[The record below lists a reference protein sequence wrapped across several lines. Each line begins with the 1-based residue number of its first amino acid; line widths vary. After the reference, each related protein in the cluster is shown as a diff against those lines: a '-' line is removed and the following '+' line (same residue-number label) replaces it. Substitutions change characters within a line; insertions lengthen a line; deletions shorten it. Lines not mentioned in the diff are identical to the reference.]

1 MTSQP
6 APFQHP
12 GPPPARP
19 ELPEGVERPPLPA
32 PAPDPGAGDQLPRW
46 APWAP
51 FAGLLLT
58 LVIAIAGGTVLVVIA
73 ELGGTNVSAGHTPP
87 GITIGGTLIQD
98 VGLILSAI
106 IFARVTA
113 GRPTA
118 RQFGLR
124 PVAIG
129 RALGWIVAAYVVFWL
144 LSSVY
149 GAVFHITEQDNL
161 PKELGADESTLN
173 LVAVGILVCL
183 VAPVCEE
190 LFFRG
195 FCFTALRRWLG
206 LGGGAVATGVIFGL
220 VHVGSADAVFLPP
233 LALLGFL
240 LCLLYHRTGS
250 LLPCMAL
257 HALNNALAL
266 AVTQHFSPAG
276 TVALMIASPL
286 AVASLGLLAARSRRL
301 NALPVAA

>member
-1 MTSQP
+1 MTSP
-6 APFQHP
+6 PPSFSHP

-19 ELPEGVERPPLPA
+19 ELPEGIDRPP
-32 PAPDPGAGDQLPRW
+32 PDPRDQLPRW
-46 APWAP
+46 APWTP

-58 LVIAIAGGTVLVVIA
+58 LVIAIAGATVIAVIA
-73 ELGGTNVSAGHTPP
+73 ELGGADISSGNTPP
-87 GITIGGTLIQD
+87 GVTIGGTLVQD
-98 VGLILSAI
+98 AALVLSAI
-106 IFARVTA
+106 IFARVTG

-118 RQFGLR
+118 RQFGLV
-124 PVAIG
+124 PTSVW
-129 RALGWIVAAYVVFWL
+129 RALGWMLAAGIAFTFF
-144 LSSVY
+144 SNVY
-149 GAVFHITEQDNL
+149 GQLFHITEQDNL
-161 PKELGADESTLN
+161 PKELGANDSTLN
-173 LVAVGILVCL
+173 LVLVGFLVCL

-220 VHVGSADAVFLPP
+220 VHAGSADAVFLPP

-266 AVTQHFSPAG
+266 SVTQHFSPAG
-276 TVALMIASPL
+276 TVALMIASPV
-286 AVASLGLLAARSRRL
+286 AVATLGLLAARSRRL
-301 NALPVAA
+301 NAVPVAA

>member
-1 MTSQP
+1 MTSP
-6 APFQHP
+6 PSSFEYP
-12 GPPPARP
+12 GPPPDRP
-19 ELPEGVERPPLPA
+19 ELPAGIDRPPLPPPE
-32 PAPDPGAGDQLPRW
+32 PADALPRW

-51 FAGLLLT
+51 FAALLLT
-58 LVIAIAGGTVLVVIA
+58 LVIAIAGATVIA
-73 ELGGTNVSAGHTPP
+73 VIAQLGGTDLSGPTPP

-98 VGLILSAI
+98 AGLVLSAI
-106 IFARVTA
+106 IFARIT
-113 GRPTA
+113 GGTPTA

-124 PVAIG
+124 PVPVLRAIG
-129 RALGWIVAAYVVFWL
+129 WMAATAAAFQAISTVYAVA
-144 LSSVY
+144 
-149 GAVFHITEQDNL
+149 FHVTEKDNL
-161 PKELGADESTLN
+161 PQELGANNSTLN
-173 LVAVGILVCL
+173 LVLVALLVCL

-190 LFFRG
+190 FFFRG

-220 VHVGSADAVFLPP
+220 VHLGSADAVFLPP

-257 HALNNALAL
+257 HAVNNALAL
-266 AVTQHFSPAG
+266 GVTQHFSPEG

-286 AVASLGLLAARSRRL
+286 AVASLGWLAARSRRL
-301 NALPVAA
+301 NALPVTA

>member
-1 MTSQP
+1 MSSP
-6 APFQHP
+6 PPSFEYP
-12 GPPPARP
+12 GPPPDRP
-19 ELPEGVERPPLPA
+19 ELPAGIDRPPLP
-32 PAPDPGAGDQLPRW
+32 PPEAPDALPRW

-58 LVIAIAGGTVLVVIA
+58 LVIAIAGATVIA
-73 ELGGTNVSAGHTPP
+73 VIAQLGGTDLSGPTPP
-87 GITIGGTLIQD
+87 GITIGGTLVQD
-98 VGLILSAI
+98 AGLVLSAI
-106 IFARVTA
+106 IFARITA
-113 GRPTA
+113 GPPTA

-124 PVAIG
+124 PVSVG
-129 RALGWIVAAYVVFWL
+129 RAVGWIAVTWVAFWL
-144 LSSVY
+144 LSSFY
-149 GAVFHITEQDNL
+149 GQLFHITQQDNL
-161 PKELGADESTLN
+161 PKELGANDSTVN
-173 LVAVGILVCL
+173 LVAVALLVCL
-183 VAPVCEE
+183 IAPICEE

-220 VHVGSADAVFLPP
+220 VHLGSADAVFLPP

-257 HALNNALAL
+257 HALNNAIAL
-266 AVTQHFSPAG
+266 SVTQHFSAEG

-286 AVASLGLLAARSRRL
+286 AVALLGWLAARSRRL
-301 NALPVAA
+301 NAAVPVTA

>member
-1 MTSQP
+1 MTSP
-6 APFQHP
+6 PFPFEHP
-12 GPPPARP
+12 GPPPDRP
-19 ELPEGVERPPLPA
+19 ELPAGVDRPPPPEPRPA
-32 PAPDPGAGDQLPRW
+32 DELPRW
-46 APWAP
+46 PAWAP

-58 LVIAIAGGTVLVVIA
+58 LVIAIAGATVIA
-73 ELGGTNVSAGHTPP
+73 VIAQLGGADIEKGHTPP
-87 GITIGGTLIQD
+87 GVTIGGTFVQD
-98 VGLILSAI
+98 AGLILSAI
-106 IFARVTA
+106 IFARITA
-113 GRPTA
+113 GAPTA

-124 PVAIG
+124 LVSVWRAIG
-129 RALGWIVAAYVVFWL
+129 WIAVTWVAFYL
-144 LSSVY
+144 LSTLYAAAFDV
-149 GAVFHITEQDNL
+149 TQQDNL
-161 PKELGADESTLN
+161 PRELGANDSTLN
-173 LVAVGILVCL
+173 MVLVAFLVCL

-206 LGGGAVATGVIFGL
+206 LAGGAVATGVIFGL
-220 VHVGSADAVFLPP
+220 VHLGSADAVFLPP

-257 HALNNALAL
+257 HALNNAIAL
-266 AVTQHFSPAG
+266 AVTQHFSPEG

-286 AVASLGLLAARSRRL
+286 AVASLGWLAARSRRL

>member
-1 MTSQP
+1 MTSP
-6 APFQHP
+6 PFPFQHP
-12 GPPPARP
+12 GPPPDRP
-19 ELPEGVERPPLPA
+19 ELPAGVDRPPLPPPSPRDA
-32 PAPDPGAGDQLPRW
+32 LPRW

-58 LVIAIAGGTVLVVIA
+58 LVIAIAGATVIA
-73 ELGGTNVSAGHTPP
+73 VIAQLGGADIADHTPP
-87 GITIGGTLIQD
+87 GVTIGGTLIQD
-98 VGLILSAI
+98 AGLVLSAI
-106 IFARVTA
+106 IFARITA

-118 RQFGLR
+118 GQFGLR

-129 RALGWIVAAYVVFWL
+129 RAVGWIAMTWVAFWL
-144 LSSVY
+144 LSSLYAAAFDV
-149 GAVFHITEQDNL
+149 TQQDNL
-161 PKELGADESTLN
+161 PKELGANDSTLN
-173 LVAVGILVCL
+173 LVAVAFLVCL

-195 FCFTALRRWLG
+195 FCFIALRRWLG
-206 LGGGAVATGVIFGL
+206 LAGGAVSTGVIFGL
-220 VHVGSADAVFLPP
+220 VHLGSADAVFLPP

-257 HALNNALAL
+257 HSLNNAIAL
-266 AVTQHFSPAG
+266 AVTQHFSAEG

-286 AVASLGLLAARSRRL
+286 AVASLGWLAARSRRL